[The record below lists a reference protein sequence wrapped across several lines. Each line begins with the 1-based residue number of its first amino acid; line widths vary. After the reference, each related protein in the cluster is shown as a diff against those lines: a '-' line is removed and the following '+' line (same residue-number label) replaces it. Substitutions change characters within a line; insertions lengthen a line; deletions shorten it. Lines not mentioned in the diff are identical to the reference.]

1 MHSCL
6 MEKTNVTL
14 GNDEASGKQLRKS
27 NSAIVSFVSS
37 NGLCK
42 QNSAQ
47 HGSSPLETAG

>member
-1 MHSCL
+1 M
-6 MEKTNVTL
+6 TL

-47 HGSSPLETAG
+47 HWSSQLETAG